1 MALSLRAGFS
11 YVQLLLVVALLVI
24 LAGISAPYYLTWQA
38 RQQLRTT
45 SSMLWADLHYAQ
57 SRAMQRE
64 QDAGWGVHFDNS
76 THSYTLFHGSTY
88 LSSDVYNETI
98 QYSSNVTI
106 TPTTDIAFAGL
117 TGEVTSP
124 ITYTITSN
132 SLPTE
137 TETISIN
144 VEGLIAQ

>member
-1 MALSLRAGFS
+1 MQTLRSGFS
-11 YVQLLLVVALLVI
+11 YVQLLLVIALLVI

-45 SSMLWADLHYAQ
+45 SSMLWSDLHYAQ

-64 QDAGWGVHFDNS
+64 YDAAWGVHINNTDH
-76 THSYTLFHGSTY
+76 TYTVFHGDTY
-88 LSSDVYNETI
+88 NSGDAYNEI
-98 QYSSNVTI
+98 VHYSSNVTI
-106 TPTTDIAFAGL
+106 TPATDVVFLGL
-117 TGEVTSP
+117 TGAVATP

-132 SLPTE
+132 SLPSE
-137 TETISIN
+137 IETIDIN